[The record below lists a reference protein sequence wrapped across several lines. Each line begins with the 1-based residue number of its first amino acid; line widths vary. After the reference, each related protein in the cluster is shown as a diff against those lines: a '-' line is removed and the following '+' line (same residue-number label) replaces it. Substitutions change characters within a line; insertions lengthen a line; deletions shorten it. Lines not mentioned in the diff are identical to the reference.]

1 MTNKTIY
8 LFALALAACGSPAP
22 PPAPEPAAEPREVN
36 VYTHRHYDTDKQL
49 FEAFTAKTGIKVNV
63 VESGADEVLARMEQE
78 GANSP
83 CDVLITADAGRLG
96 LAKSRGLLRATQSDK
111 LNAAIPA
118 QYRDPEG
125 QWYGLSMRARV
136 VVYDKSKV
144 KPGEI
149 TTYADLTKSRW
160 KGKVLVRSS
169 ENVYNQS
176 LLAAMIAH
184 AGPDAAKTWAEGI
197 VANMARTPEGGDTDQ
212 ILALAEGL
220 GSVAI
225 VNSYYVGKLM
235 ASDEPEK
242 QKAKASIAVAFPSF
256 GSSGTHVNISG
267 AGVARH
273 AKHEA
278 EAMALLEFLV
288 SDEAQSLFA
297 EGNKEYP
304 VKTGIPIAAELSAF
318 GTFIADS
325 LNLEALGRLN
335 ADAVKIFDAAGW
347 H

>member
-1 MTNKTIY
+1 MTNRPIY
-8 LFALALAACGSPAP
+8 LLALALAGCGSPDP
-22 PPAPEPAAEPREVN
+22 TPIPEPAPGPREVN

-63 VESGADEVLARMEQE
+63 VESGADEVLARLAQE
-78 GANSP
+78 GVNSP
-83 CDVLITADAGRLG
+83 CDLLITADAGRLG
-96 LAKSRGLLRATQSDK
+96 LAKSRGLLRATHSDV
-111 LNAAIPA
+111 LDAAIPA
-118 QYRDPEG
+118 ELRDPDG
-125 QWYGLSMRARV
+125 QWYGISMRARV
-136 VVYDKSKV
+136 VVYDKNKV

-149 TTYADLTKSRW
+149 TSYTDLTKPKW

-176 LLAAMIAH
+176 LLAALIAH
-184 AGPDAAKTWAEGI
+184 DGPEVAMAWAKG
-197 VANMARTPEGGDTDQ
+197 VVSNMARTPEGGDTDQ
-212 ILALAEGL
+212 LLALGEGL
-220 GSVAI
+220 GTVAI

-242 QKAKASIAVAFPSF
+242 QKAKSVIAVAFPSI
-256 GSSGTHVNISG
+256 GGHGTHVNISG
-267 AGVARH
+267 GGVTKH

-278 EAMALLEFLV
+278 EAIALLEFLA
-288 SDEAQSLFA
+288 SGEAQSLFA

-304 VKTGIPIAAELSAF
+304 VRTGIPWAAELSAF
-318 GTFIADS
+318 GSFTADS